1 MRHMALFYTPCVS
14 HLRED
19 FILRTRR
26 ILAGQMN
33 LWLVH
38 IPNPARLRG

>member
-1 MRHMALFYTPCVS
+1 MRHMTLFCTPCVS

-19 FILRTRR
+19 FILRTHR
-26 ILAGQMN
+26 ILAGQMD

-38 IPNPARLRG
+38 IPDTARLNG

>member
-1 MRHMALFYTPCVS
+1 MRHMAQFYTPCVS

-19 FILRTRR
+19 FMLRTRR
-26 ILAGQMN
+26 NLAGQMD

-38 IPNPARLRG
+38 IPNTARLHG

>member
-1 MRHMALFYTPCVS
+1 MALFYTPCGP

-19 FILRTRR
+19 FILRTRC
-26 ILAGQMN
+26 ILAGQMD

-38 IPNPARLRG
+38 IPNTARLHG